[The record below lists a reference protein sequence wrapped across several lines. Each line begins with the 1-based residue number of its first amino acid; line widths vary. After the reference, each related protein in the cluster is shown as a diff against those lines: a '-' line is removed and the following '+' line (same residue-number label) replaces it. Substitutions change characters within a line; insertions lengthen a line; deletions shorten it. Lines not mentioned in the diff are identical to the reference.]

1 MNKTSIKTRFIVVS
15 SKSLVKWVAKA
26 FTSASQL
33 FIRRLKVI
41 LITKDFFPG
50 VNTFWITQNN
60 RPVKISSEYE

>member
-1 MNKTSIKTRFIVVS
+1 MNKTSIKTRFTVVS

-41 LITKDFFPG
+41 LITKDFFQESILFG
-50 VNTFWITQNN
+50 SHKTTDL
-60 RPVKISSEYE
+60 